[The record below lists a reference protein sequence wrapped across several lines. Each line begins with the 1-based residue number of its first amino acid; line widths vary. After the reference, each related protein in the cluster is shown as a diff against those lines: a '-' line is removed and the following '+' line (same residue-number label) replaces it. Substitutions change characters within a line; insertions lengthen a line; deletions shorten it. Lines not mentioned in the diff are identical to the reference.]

1 MQYTWLYIRFF
12 KVCTSIE
19 ALLKERDKIVL
30 ELKLGK
36 QERLKDLQDIDNSI
50 GWIKVIESND
60 VGSASD
66 YTIDKLPFLEG
77 VGWSDYRLLIDME
90 VDDTKD
96 WVEFKK
102 TDGEH
107 YLLNRDDILLIRKPG
122 K

>member
-1 MQYTWLYIRFF
+1 MAYIRFF

-36 QERLKDLQDIDNSI
+36 QERLKDLQDIDKSI
-50 GWIKVIESND
+50 GWINVIESND
-60 VGSASD
+60 VGLASD

-102 TDGEH
+102 IDGEN
-107 YLLNRDDILLIRKPG
+107 YLLNREDILLIRKPG